1 MTFVEEL
8 LAKEKEPYKTPPKPP
23 SKEEIEHQKRHEYIM
38 SGSFGLY
45 IINTLKQE
53 LLDDIESARVFNLPM
68 NRDKT
73 KKCIFQEKEYRRKES
88 RFRSKYYHDEETKVE
103 PKERKQAYLDYY
115 LPHCVF
121 DYDEVKHLESQLRK
135 ALIAE
140 GFQISFEIKEFSFK
154 LCNGLGLGI
163 KKKTYGYTVSFAV
176 HW

>member
-1 MTFVEEL
+1 MTFVEYL
-8 LAKEKEPYKTPPKPP
+8 LAKEKEPYKSPPPKP
-23 SKEEIEHQKRHEYIM
+23 SKKEIEHQKRHEYIM
-38 SGSFGLY
+38 SSSFGRD

-53 LLDDIESARVFNLPM
+53 LLDDIESAHLLNTPV
-68 NRDKT
+68 NRHKST
-73 KKCIFQEKEYRRKES
+73 RCIFQEKEYRRKES
-88 RFRSKYYHDEETKVE
+88 QFRSKYYHDEDIVAE

-115 LPHCVF
+115 LFHCVF
-121 DYDEVKHLESQLRK
+121 DLDEVKHLESQLRK

-163 KKKTYGYTVSFAV
+163 KKKTYGYTVSFTV